1 MDRASGEVI
10 AGPNFVSRGFIYV
23 RDSEELMKGAE
34 ERVQRVLDRCRASG
48 IKEWSMI
55 KNNIREDL
63 GRYLY
68 EKTRRRPMILPIIQD
83 VQ

>member
-1 MDRASGEVI
+1 
-10 AGPNFVSRGFIYV
+10 
-23 RDSEELMKGAE
+23 MKGAE

-48 IKEWSMI
+48 IKEWAMI